1 MIKRPIVVANGQMA
15 LGVLS
20 ALAQLNRTG
29 SRAVSV
35 TGYDDTADSLYF
47 QPPLT
52 TVAQDF
58 NKLGKRAVELLI
70 QQIAAPQMRIRELL
84 PTRLVVRQS
93 TWPLGGEAQEEKT
106 QLITQIKTLVERL

>member
-1 MIKRPIVVANGQMA
+1 MVHSRCLRRPS
-15 LGVLS
+15 LS
-20 ALAQLNRTG
+20 EMSL
-29 SRAVSV
+29 AVSV

-70 QQIAAPQMRIRELL
+70 QQIAAPQMRVRELL
-84 PTRLVVRQS
+84 PTRLILRQS
-93 TWPLGGEAQEEKT
+93 TWPLQNDAGDEKV
-106 QLITQIKTLVERL
+106 QLISTLKTLVEKL

>member
-1 MIKRPIVVANGQMA
+1 MVANDQMA

-29 SRAVSV
+29 SQAISV

-58 NKLGKRAVELLI
+58 NVLGKRAVELLI
-70 QQIAAPQMRIRELL
+70 QLMAAPQIKIRELL
-84 PTRLVVRQS
+84 PTRLIIRHS
-93 TWPLGGEAQEEKT
+93 TWPYAGDEEREKGELIAQLKA
-106 QLITQIKTLVERL
+106 LVEKL